1 MHVINS
7 ELTSAVISTN
17 NNFLSRVPN
26 CQGSQRSPCDSRECQ
41 GGKPYCTQI
50 RYSLNSTLSLQ
61 KPMYAEICTLT
72 LPGGEKRQGQ
82 VLEVHDNRAVV
93 QVFEGCSGIDAK
105 NTSCEF
111 RSATLLNSFYSHLFL
126 TELTGSPLTFST
138 TVVTF
143 CALVSRRTWSGEF
156 STVPASQG
164 TMVQPFSQRTTSTS
178 WVMIPKSVL
187 KCFLV
192 K

>member
-1 MHVINS
+1 MSCPNS
-7 ELTSAVISTN
+7 ELISAVISTN
-17 NNFLSRVPN
+17 NNFLYRVPN
-26 CQGSQRSPCDSRECQ
+26 CQGRQRSPCDSRECQ
-41 GGKPYCTQI
+41 GGKPYALKS

-111 RSATLLNSFYSHLFL
+111 RSATVLNSSDSHLFL
-126 TELTGSPLTFST
+126 TELTGCLFSQPQWRH
-138 TVVTF
+138 F
-143 CALVSRRTWSGEF
+143 AHWCRGGHGRANFQRFRQAKGQWSSHSRRGL
-156 STVPASQG
+156 PRHHG
-164 TMVQPFSQRTTSTS
+164 
-178 WVMIPKSVL
+178 
-187 KCFLV
+187 
-192 K
+192 